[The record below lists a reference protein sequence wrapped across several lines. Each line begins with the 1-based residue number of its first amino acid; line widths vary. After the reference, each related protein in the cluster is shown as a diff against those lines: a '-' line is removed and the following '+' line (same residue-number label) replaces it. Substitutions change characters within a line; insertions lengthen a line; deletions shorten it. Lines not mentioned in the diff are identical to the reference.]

1 MTSRTLTSQRLCRC
15 TALAVMS
22 TACIAVCAQN
32 DSVTVPAGFT
42 GMLPGYLAP
51 STLPNSLAIVPPVP
65 AADSSALMLDKEI
78 SRRSFLLRDTARWA
92 LAKSDANLS
101 FPHAAG
107 TFSCALNAPV
117 SEAATPRLYKMLRR
131 TLADL
136 GGSTYSAKIR
146 YNRARPFIW
155 NQEPICTPDDQAML
169 AKDGSYPSGHTA
181 AGWGWALI
189 LAELS
194 PAQSDAILLRGLSF
208 GESRNVCNAHW
219 HSDVV
224 QARSVAAGTVARL
237 HADEEFRADLGAAKA
252 ELAAARSKGMKPD
265 RDCAAEAA
273 ALAIKPSLAQ

>member
-1 MTSRTLTSQRLCRC
+1 MMNKDFRKPLYRGAALVAMLVAGTSLH
-15 TALAVMS
+15 AA
-22 TACIAVCAQN
+22 N
-32 DSVTVPAGFT
+32 ESVTVPAGFT

-51 STLPNSLAIVPPVP
+51 GALPNSLALVPPVP

-78 SRRSFLLRDTARWA
+78 SRRSFLLRNTARWA
-92 LAKSDANLS
+92 LANSDANLG

-117 SEAATPRLYKMLRR
+117 SEAATPRLYKLLRR

-136 GGSTYSAKIR
+136 GGSTYAAKIHYQR
-146 YNRARPFIW
+146 PRPFVW
-155 NQEPICTPDDQAML
+155 NQEPICTPNDQAIL

-189 LAELS
+189 LAEIS

-237 HADEEFRADLGAAKA
+237 HAEAEFRADLD
-252 ELAAARSKGMKPD
+252 AARIELDAVRSQRLLPV
-265 RDCAAEAA
+265 RDCALEAA
-273 ALAIKPSLAQ
+273 ALATKPLLAQ